1 MLETGMIGTNKQ
13 ENTSG
18 SLGIDKQRSYSE
30 VIELLDNKWS
40 IEEDKSLSRM
50 RKLDSA
56 LGSPSKNLKTIL
68 VAGSN
73 GKSLTINFISQIFK
87 EEGITTGSFYSP
99 HFLTYNER
107 ICLNKTETIQNKQF
121 TETANEVINVAEKE
135 GINAS
140 SRELLTA
147 VALKHFANSKV
158 DVATLEI
165 EGNNSWD
172 PVNICSPKVL
182 AVTRITD
189 NEEIDNNTKI
199 KELISEISKIAK
211 KDTWVISADQ
221 SKISLQ
227 QLQDSVTA
235 QEAKWAMPI
244 RKLAPLP
251 YPFEQLHG
259 RCAALAE
266 RSAQIFAENWAFKNA
281 EIVSDSLLIK
291 PKGQRG
297 RPTIE
302 AKRHAELNPRKTL
315 EQFWRDVYTILPGRF
330 QLLDKEK
337 PSILLDNSSNLDS
350 LSGLL
355 LGVRLLNYKKPF
367 KGLTLIYNY
376 ENATVESP
384 EFLKQI
390 RYFFKKTAGQL
401 ILSPAANPTWT
412 KDKTNIDLDKIINN
426 LKNAKIKATDAKN
439 FAEAFEKAKRSVD
452 ERNGLIIV
460 TGGSNAVAE
469 YWNTKGIKKL

>member
-1 MLETGMIGTNKQ
+1 MINTNKQ
-13 ENTSG
+13 ERHNG
-18 SLGIDKQRSYSE
+18 SLGLDKQRSYSE
-30 VIELLDNKWS
+30 IIELLDSKWNV
-40 IEEDKSLSRM
+40 EADKSLSRM
-50 RKLDSA
+50 KKLDSA
-56 LGSPSKNLKTIL
+56 LGSPSKNLNAIL

-73 GKSLTINFISQIFK
+73 GKSLTINFINQIFK
-87 EEGITTGSFYSP
+87 EEGIKTGSFYSP

-107 ICLNKTETIQNKQF
+107 ICINKSEVIQNKLF
-121 TETANEVINVAEKE
+121 VEVANEVINAAEKE
-135 GINAS
+135 KIDAS
-140 SRELLTA
+140 SREILTA
-147 VALKHFANSKV
+147 IAFKHFVNSEVDVVALEV
-158 DVATLEI
+158 
-165 EGNNSWD
+165 EGSNSWD
-172 PVNICSPKVL
+172 PVNICAPKVL

-189 NEEIDNNTKI
+189 NEEKENSK
-199 KELISEISKIAK
+199 KVEELITEISKIAK
-211 KDTWVISADQ
+211 ENCWVISADQ

-227 QLQDSVTA
+227 NLQEQAVSSG
-235 QEAKWAMPI
+235 AKWAMPI

-266 RSAQIFAENWAFKNA
+266 RSAQIFAENWAFKDA
-281 EIVSDSLLIK
+281 KIVSDSLLIK

-302 AKRHAELNPRKTL
+302 AKRQAELNPRKTL
-315 EQFWRDVYTILPGRF
+315 EQFWKDTYTLLPGHF

-337 PSILLDNSSNLDS
+337 PSILLDNSDNLDS
-350 LSGLL
+350 LAGLL

-376 ENATVESP
+376 KNDTVESP
-384 EFLKQI
+384 EFLKQV

-401 ILSPAANPTWT
+401 ILSPASTRAWSSSKPNV
-412 KDKTNIDLDKIINN
+412 DLEKIVNN
-426 LKNAKIKATDAKN
+426 LKNAKIKATSASN

-460 TGGSNAVAE
+460 TGGSSAVSE
-469 YWNTKGIKKL
+469 YWSLKGIKKL